1 MTLEKLIQF
10 NNIQKDLLFWIK
22 HFLVNK
28 LTELDKS
35 KIRDDF
41 DIGLYFKKIRECK
54 DYECIK
60 AIAKG
65 IKKDVGSFYN
75 LTRGIDRFVTFVPKM
90 KLEQITDITSSVF
103 NDDFINRELDG
114 LGKATKRDTK
124 SAIKQLFDYIEENNI
139 YHSDGKPYIFNITKD
154 IGGKTI
160 VNPRLKQFKKV
171 PQWLD
176 AKELEILKSNLYKCD
191 KFEKKNYNFNR
202 AKEVL
207 IMKILIYTGMS
218 SKELVELQ
226 LSNIQEVEKYD
237 KKYIV
242 FYVNQNDREPK
253 KRDIPVPRKLIIN
266 DLNRYLKL
274 RDNQEHDYLFY
285 DIVKPVEIL
294 KTQYVLDTV
303 RKFISFSK
311 IYKPKITV
319 DIMRNTYAV
328 TLRRTKNAQEIEI
341 REMMGYDEK
350 STKIKE
356 LLSHA
361 NVGIVVA
368 TDKFDI
374 VEFL

>member
-1 MTLEKLIQF
+1 MKPVKLYQF
-10 NNIQKDLLFWIK
+10 NNIQEDLLFWIK

-28 LTELDKS
+28 LAELDKS

-60 AIAKG
+60 DIAKG

-75 LTRGIDRFVTFVPKM
+75 LTRGIDRFLAFIPKM
-90 KLEQITDITSSVF
+90 KLEQITDITSSIF

-124 SAIKQLFDYIEENNI
+124 SAVKQLFDFIEENNI
-139 YHSDGKPYIFNITKD
+139 YYDDGKPFLFNITKD
-154 IGGKTI
+154 IDGKTI
-160 VNPRLKQFKKV
+160 VNQRLKQFKKV

-176 AKELEILKSNLYKCD
+176 AEELEILKSNLLKYDNFKEKD
-191 KFEKKNYNFNR
+191 KDFQR

-242 FYVNQNDREPK
+242 FYVNQNDAEPK
-253 KRDIPVPRKLIIN
+253 KRDIPVPRKLIIR
-266 DLNRYLKL
+266 DLNRYLEL
-274 RDNQEHDYLFY
+274 RDNKEHDYLFY
-285 DIVKPVEIL
+285 DSDKPIELL

-303 RKFISFSK
+303 RNFINFSK
-311 IYKPKITV
+311 IYKPKVTV

-361 NVGIVVA
+361 DVGIVVA

>member
-1 MTLEKLIQF
+1 MTYRLELSG
-10 NNIQKDLLFWIK
+10 NATDDLLFWIK

-28 LTELDKS
+28 LAKLDKS

-41 DIGLYFKKIRECK
+41 DIGLYFKKIKECE

-60 AIAKG
+60 DIARG

-90 KLEQITDITSSVF
+90 KLEQITDITSSIF

-124 SAIKQLFDYIEENNI
+124 SAVKQLFDYIEENNI
-139 YHSDGKPYIFNITKD
+139 YYADGKPYLFNITKD
-154 IGGKTI
+154 MDGKTI
-160 VNPRLKQFKKV
+160 KNQRLKQFKKV

-176 AKELEILKSNLYKCD
+176 AQELEILKSNLYRCD
-191 KFEKKNYNFNR
+191 KFEDKNYDFQR

-226 LSNIQEVEKYD
+226 LSNIQEAEKYD
-237 KKYIV
+237 RKYIV
-242 FYVNQNDREPK
+242 FYVNQNDAKPK
-253 KRDIPVPRKLIIN
+253 KRDIPVPRKLIIR
-266 DLNRYLKL
+266 DLNRYLEL
-274 RDNQEHDYLFY
+274 RNSQEHDYLFY
-285 DIVKPVEIL
+285 DSDKPAEIL
-294 KTQYVLDTV
+294 KTQYILDTV
-303 RKFISFSK
+303 RKFINFSK
-311 IYKPKITV
+311 IFKPKITV

-328 TLRRTKNAQEIEI
+328 ALRRTKNAQEIEI

-361 NVGIVVA
+361 DVGIVMA